1 MSRVSEE
8 AIRKIVREAREELAP
23 RIRFAVQDMD
33 RGRNVRVE
41 VTTDYLNE
49 NVKITLG
56 NAMTLTLNPRDADEL
71 SGVIKE
77 VLRFLER
84 Y

>member
-1 MSRVSEE
+1 MSTVSKE

-23 RIRFAVQDMD
+23 RIRFTVQDMD

-56 NAMTLTLNPRDADEL
+56 NAMTLTLNPEDAEDL
-71 SGVIKE
+71 SGAIKE